1 MFNSFAGAT
10 ELTAEMAGTFIKEVL
25 VSSPTE
31 IEIVKYKTRR
41 AAIYMRVAR
50 APRAW
55 IYCRTAEPNAFALK
69 IQQEELTAFAE
80 KNHYDIVGCTSRH
93 EAGTT
98 MTRPGLAEITNAA
111 LQGKMDILLVLNA
124 SRLGRD
130 IWNTLEYVGWLEKH
144 KVEVVCLNGDFSVRG
159 VRQFPL
165 AKQTVV

>member
-1 MFNSFAGAT
+1 MD
-10 ELTAEMAGTFIKEVL
+10 
-25 VSSPTE
+25 
-31 IEIVKYKTRR
+31 KTRR

-130 IWNTLEYVGWLEKH
+130 IWRTLEYVGWLGKH
-144 KVEVVCLNGDFSVRG
+144 NVEVVCLNGELSNQEVGRLL
-159 VRQFPL
+159 RT
-165 AKQTVV
+165 KQAMQDGAI

>member
-1 MFNSFAGAT
+1 MDKLRYVTIHMRFAR
-10 ELTAEMAGTFIKEVL
+10 EL
-25 VSSPTE
+25 
-31 IEIVKYKTRR
+31 
-41 AAIYMRVAR
+41 
-50 APRAW
+50 RAW
-55 IYCRTAEPNAFALK
+55 IYCRVAAPDAFALK
-69 IQQEELTAFAE
+69 AQQEELMAFAE
-80 KNHYDIVGCTSRH
+80 KNHYRVVGCTS
-93 EAGTT
+93 EQGAGTT
-98 MTRPGLAEITNAA
+98 MERPGLAEITNAA

>member
-1 MFNSFAGAT
+1 
-10 ELTAEMAGTFIKEVL
+10 MAQKRRKQTMD
-25 VSSPTE
+25 
-31 IEIVKYKTRR
+31 KTRR

-69 IQQEELTAFAE
+69 IQQEELC
-80 KNHYDIVGCTSRH
+80 HRH

>member
-1 MFNSFAGAT
+1 MD
-10 ELTAEMAGTFIKEVL
+10 
-25 VSSPTE
+25 
-31 IEIVKYKTRR
+31 KTRR

-69 IQQEELTAFAE
+69 IQQEKLTAFAE

-111 LQGKMDILLVLNA
+111 LQGKMGILLVLNA

-130 IWNTLEYVGWLEKH
+130 NLEHARICWLAGK
-144 KVEVVCLNGDFSVRG
+144 
-159 VRQFPL
+159 
-165 AKQTVV
+165 T